1 MGESNMAK
9 AKKGTT
15 KKNAGGGRGSAEAI
29 EKRRVARQLNA
40 LILGGGDADK
50 PKLDGRTEKRRK
62 RLIKELKDGRAGKM
76 LKPIDVVLH
85 TNELLEIGETLA
97 SIKKQGAKPQKIEPT
112 ADVQE
117 TISRAQKAYGFR
129 TDAWKMLGLVVDAE
143 GNVGVKTRA
152 PRAPAKKAAKKRA
165 KKG

>member
-1 MGESNMAK
+1 MAK

-15 KKNAGGGRGSAEAI
+15 KKNSGGGRGSAEAI

-40 LILGGGDADK
+40 LILGGGDTDK

-62 RLIKELKDGRAGKM
+62 RLIKELKEGRSGKG

-85 TNELLEIGETLA
+85 TNELLEIGETLG
-97 SIKKQGAKPQKIEPT
+97 SIKKQGVKVQKIDPT
-112 ADVQE
+112 PEVQE

-129 TDAWKMLGLVVDAE
+129 IDAWKMLGLVVDAE

-152 PRAPAKKAAKKRA
+152 PRGSAPKKAAKKKA

>member
-1 MGESNMAK
+1 MAK
-9 AKKGTT
+9 AKKTAT
-15 KKNAGGGRGSAEAI
+15 KKSSGGGRGSAEAI

-62 RLIKELKDGRAGKM
+62 RLIKELKDGRGGKA

-85 TNELLEIGETLA
+85 TNELLGIGETLA
-97 SIKKQGAKPQKIEPT
+97 SIKKQGVKPLKVEPT
-112 ADVQE
+112 PEILDN
-117 TISRAQKAYGFR
+117 ISRAQKAYEFR
-129 TDAWKMLGLVVDAE
+129 TDAWKMWSLSVDAE

-152 PRAPAKKAAKKRA
+152 PRAAAAAPKKAAKKRA

>member
-1 MGESNMAK
+1 MAK
-9 AKKGTT
+9 AKKSTE
-15 KKNAGGGRGSAEAI
+15 KKSSGGGRGSVEAI

-62 RLIKELKDGRAGKM
+62 RLIKELKDGRSGKA

-85 TNELLEIGETLA
+85 TNELLEIGESLA

-112 ADVQE
+112 PEVLD
-117 TISRAQKAYGFR
+117 TIARAQKAYGFR
-129 TDAWKMLGLVVDAE
+129 ADAWKMLGLTLDAE

-152 PRAPAKKAAKKRA
+152 PRAASAASKKTAKKRT
-165 KKG
+165 KKA